1 MTLHSKY
8 LRLVV
13 LVLGFGLVWLFYKHN
28 QGPMGAR
35 LSENEPE
42 VPRVAGAPKSFED
55 LPEKDRTALSV
66 LKSIYT
72 ASIDVYG
79 KVVDEEGNTVTG
91 AQVEYSLND
100 KYFKDGTKGQTV
112 SASDGS
118 FRIQG
123 NGASVWLRVQREG
136 YFWMQ
141 DKSEGSIPA
150 NKATSA
156 ASPALFVLKKM
167 GKPASLIYNELIT
180 RRIPH
185 DGTPIGLDLRT
196 DRPVD
201 PERAP
206 IQVQVWVIDAKPQQ
220 YTDYRW
226 KAELRVPG
234 GGWLVREDE
243 LMFEAPEEGYEE
255 VLHVSMPSSDP
266 NERWRSGIG
275 STDYFIKLGDGTYA
289 RGVLHLS
296 TEPERAL
303 ISLESWWNE
312 SGERNL
318 QAGANWFGK
327 AQ

>member
-1 MTLHSKY
+1 VESLSDN
-8 LRLVV
+8 
-13 LVLGFGLVWLFYKHN
+13 GL
-28 QGPMGAR
+28 
-35 LSENEPE
+35 
-42 VPRVAGAPKSFED
+42 RVAQVSGGPKSLDE

-79 KVVDEEGNTVTG
+79 KVVDEEGNPVTA

-112 SASDGS
+112 SAQDGS

-123 NGASVWLRVQREG
+123 TGASVWLRVQHEG
-136 YFWMQ
+136 YFWIRG
-141 DKSEGSIPA
+141 KSEAAISA
-150 NKATSA
+150 NKVTSA
-156 ASPALFVLKKM
+156 TSPALFVLKKM
-167 GKPASLIYNELIT
+167 GEPASLLYNELIT

-196 DRPVD
+196 DRPID

-220 YTDYRW
+220 YADYRW

-234 GGWLVREDE
+234 GGWLVRDDE

-303 ISLESWWNE
+303 ISLESWLNK

-318 QAGANWFGK
+318 QAGKHWFGR